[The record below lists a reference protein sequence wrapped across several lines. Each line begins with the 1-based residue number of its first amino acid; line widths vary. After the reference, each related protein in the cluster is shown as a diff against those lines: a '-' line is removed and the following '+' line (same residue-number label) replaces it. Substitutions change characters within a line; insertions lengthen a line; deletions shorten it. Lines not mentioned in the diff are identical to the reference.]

1 MRRKKALK
9 HDQFNFGQ
17 HEGPSHFRGSLITL
31 GILIILLLTSFQTI
45 AQSKYN
51 GIPSLT
57 WPKLYDIR
65 FEKVKDNLGE
75 YDKPIFSQAA
85 KSLEG
90 KVISLPGYMVP
101 FENGNVKGKNFT
113 LTSLP
118 LNACFF
124 CGVGGPESV
133 IEVSLKE
140 EITYSENPVEIK
152 GILRLNNK
160 DPDRMIYRVEQ
171 AEYLGEVDF

>member
-1 MRRKKALK
+1 MSFK
-9 HDQFNFGQ
+9 NFFIAGFVMVCV
-17 HEGPSHFRGSLITL
+17 PVF
-31 GILIILLLTSFQTI
+31 SFAQ
-45 AQSKYN
+45 AQSNYK
-51 GIPSLT
+51 GFPSLV

-65 FEKVKDNLGE
+65 YEKTKDNLGE
-75 YDKPIFSQAA
+75 YEKPVFSKAA

-90 KVISLPGYMVP
+90 KIVSLPGYMVP
-101 FENGNVKGKNFT
+101 FQGGSVKGKTFI

-133 IEVSLKE
+133 VEIILKE
-140 EITYSENPVEIK
+140 EITYTEKPIEIK
-152 GILRLNNK
+152 GVLRLNDQ

-171 AEYLGEVDF
+171 AEFLGEIDF

>member
-1 MRRKKALK
+1 MINSIY
-9 HDQFNFGQ
+9 FSGQ
-17 HEGPSHFRGSLITL
+17 HEKSSRVRRFLTSIGT
-31 GILIILLLTSFQTI
+31 LIILITFLSSSQSI

-51 GIPSLT
+51 GLPSLI

-65 FEKVKDNLGE
+65 FEKTKDNLGE
-75 YDKPIFSQAA
+75 YQKPIFSQAA
-85 KSLEG
+85 KSLNG
-90 KVISLPGYMVP
+90 KIVTLPGYMVP
-101 FENGNVKGKNFT
+101 LENGYAKGKKFM

-133 IEVSLKE
+133 VEVNLKE
-140 EITYSENPVEIK
+140 EITYTERPIEIK
-152 GILRLNNK
+152 GILRLNDQ

-171 AEYLGEVDF
+171 AEFLGEVDF